1 MRSAALL
8 HLVDADGPGAGLAF
22 ARLACGHAGDA
33 PVVALGSRPVP
44 GCEARIPVPAGS
56 VRLAAA
62 ALERLVEANTLLSGL
77 GFESAG
83 LAAAHAIHNGL
94 TAIPQTHGY
103 QHGEKVSFGTLV
115 QLVLEGAEQE
125 EVDEVLAFATSVGLP
140 VTLGEIGCGSL
151 TDDELR
157 TVAVQIGRAHV

>member
-1 MRSAALL
+1 MAAKRA
-8 HLVDADGPGAGLAF
+8 VEQQ
-22 ARLACGHAGDA
+22 
-33 PVVALGSRPVP
+33 VVTP
-44 GCEARIPVPAGS
+44 
-56 VRLAAA
+56 
-62 ALERLVEANTLLSGL
+62 ALERLVEANVLLSGL
-77 GFESAG
+77 GFESSG

-151 TDDELR
+151 TDDALR
-157 TVAVQIGRAHV
+157 TVAVRATREDDTMRNEPFPVTPDALIDAIRAADAIGRSFLAAASRL